1 MEVDSVQDVEW
12 EYELLDDVGETAH
25 NYYSMRWLSLSGW
38 FFLAV
43 LGLLIPFKVR
53 SNFWGVSLA
62 YVNCLIIFGSIIH
75 FLKKW
80 TAEALVPVF
89 TMLIFFV
96 AWPLATVYFAVFYP
110 EARYVTYEGTIT
122 TYMLDGALRVQTAVF
137 LLLLGYLPI
146 VWQAVREKVLAS
158 STPARRPKLV
168 ANVVAVFSMIILGIH
183 SISKVIMIP
192 DSAVYVTEGLMKYY
206 NGVLFVVGA
215 LITNLSK
222 KMVIALAI
230 FLAVL
235 VFFYTLGNARGLAI
249 IPVFT
254 FLMGIL
260 FLSRTSA
267 KTKFIILVCIAILF
281 PLYAVI
287 GNVTRILTGTA
298 EFKDLAYRWGLLK
311 EWRTATA
318 DTPPVYYT
326 FHRLFHNAG
335 HNVVINTP
343 GNSPFLAFAPLGFL
357 KEAFMRLIPGRLWFS
372 PHYSGYWILPYYG
385 FRIEEKST
393 IEISL
398 VGNLWLLGGYLFVF
412 AGGIVLG
419 ILHWITMWIFRRAS
433 RKSEVKAL
441 LYVSVFGPLLIATD
455 AVGLIDCWR
464 NLVWCLIFAFV
475 LWWAV
480 ALLTGEWRRGKAG
493 EYGYSDST

>member
-1 MEVDSVQDVEW
+1 MEVDSVQDAEW
-12 EYELLDDVGETAH
+12 EYELFDDVGETAY

-80 TAEALVPVF
+80 TTEALVPVF
-89 TMLIFFV
+89 TFPVFFF

-137 LLLLGYLPI
+137 LFLLGYLPI
-146 VWQAVREKVLAS
+146 VWLAVREKALAS

-168 ANVVAVFSMIILGIH
+168 ANVIAVFSMIILGVH
-183 SISKVIMIP
+183 VISKLITVP
-192 DSAVYVTEGLMKYY
+192 DLAVYLVEGLLKYY
-206 NGVLFVVGA
+206 NGLLFVVGA
-215 LITNLSK
+215 LITNVSK
-222 KMVIALAI
+222 KMKIALVV
-230 FLAVL
+230 FLAVM
-235 VFFYTLGNARGLAI
+235 VFFYTLGNARGWAI
-249 IPVFT
+249 IPVFM

-260 FLSRTSA
+260 FLSRTPA
-267 KTKFIILVCIAILF
+267 KTKFIILVCIAVLF
-281 PLYAVI
+281 PIYVVI

-298 EFKDLAYRWGLLK
+298 EFKDIAYRLGLLK

-326 FHRLFHNAG
+326 IHRLFHNAG

-343 GNSPFLAFAPLGFL
+343 ENSPYLAFAPLGFL
-357 KEAFMRLIPGRLWFS
+357 KETFMRLIPGRLWFS
-372 PHYSGYWILPYYG
+372 PYYSGYWMLTYYG

-398 VGNLWLLGGYLFVF
+398 IGNLWLLGGYRFVF
-412 AGGIVLG
+412 AGGVVLG
-419 ILHWITMWIFRRAS
+419 FLHCLVMSVIRRAS
-433 RKSEVKAL
+433 MKSEVKAL
-441 LYVSVFGPLLIATD
+441 LFIGVFGPLLISTD
-455 AVGLIDCWR
+455 GVALIDCWR
-464 NLVWCLIFAFV
+464 NLVWCLIFVFV
-475 LWWAV
+475 LWWVV
-480 ALLTGEWRRGKAG
+480 ALFTGEWQRGKG
-493 EYGYSDST
+493 TEYGYSDST